1 MPCLR
6 SDNAVSWDSVDRI
19 FLNLTMPAALVM
31 ATRKLQSVAGP
42 RQRILATVAAL
53 VLVASPSVVAQRSDT
68 RAIRAWLADSAPLQ
82 PQQIAEVLQAA
93 REEIAYRTLRLS
105 FSPTRTTGP
114 ELLMDS
120 DGRPKFVQTMS
131 GVSGELASGG
141 FATPSRQQPQP
152 ETHVDVVTLTDYTRQ
167 AARYCDGSLAPG
179 ELVIE
184 YRNVGGDWSVSARRS
199 LGRLEQLA
207 PIFDTLTGD
216 VPLSDAGHATMAGRP
231 ARHLTSPWR
240 PQDNL
245 IEERLPGGGISQSG
259 TIPRE
264 PVPPDA
270 TEHLWVDEQS
280 MLPLRWSVTMTPPA
294 ATPLDYGMFFVYDRS
309 IDLRPWEDVQ
319 APTCIDSQ
327 RPRFPLGI
335 R

>member
-1 MPCLR
+1 
-6 SDNAVSWDSVDRI
+6 
-19 FLNLTMPAALVM
+19 M
-31 ATRKLQSVAGP
+31 AGR
-42 RQRILATVAAL
+42 RQRIPVTLGAL
-53 VLVASPSVVAQRSDT
+53 VLVASPLVVAQRSDT

-82 PQQIAEVLQAA
+82 RQQIAEVLQAA
-93 REEIAYRTLRLS
+93 REAIAYRTLRLS
-105 FSPTRTTGP
+105 SSPTSPGP

-131 GVSGELASGG
+131 GVSGELAWGG
-141 FATPSRQQPQP
+141 VAPPPLQPPQP
-152 ETHVDVVTLTDYTRQ
+152 ETHVDVVTLTHYTRQ
-167 AARYCDGSLAPG
+167 AARYCEGSFTPG
-179 ELVIE
+179 ELVVE
-184 YRNVGGDWSVSARRS
+184 YRSVRGGWSVSARRS
-199 LGRLEQLA
+199 LERLEQLA

-216 VPLSDAGHATMAGRP
+216 VPLSDAGHATISGRP

-240 PQDNL
+240 PQDNQ
-245 IEERLPGGGISQSG
+245 IEERLPGGGVSQSG

-270 TEHLWVDEQS
+270 TQHLWVDEQS

-294 ATPLDYGMFFVYDRS
+294 AAPFGYGMFFVYDRS
-309 IDLRPWEDVQ
+309 IDLRPSEDVQ

-327 RPRFPLGI
+327 RPRFPPGI